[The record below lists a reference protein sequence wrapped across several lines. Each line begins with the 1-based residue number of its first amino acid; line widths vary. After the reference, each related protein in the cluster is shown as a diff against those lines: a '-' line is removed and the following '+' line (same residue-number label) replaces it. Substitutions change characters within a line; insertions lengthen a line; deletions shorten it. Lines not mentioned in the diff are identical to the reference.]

1 MVVEQVTAS
10 IGNITLCRTENE
22 KTTPRRKRDAS
33 SLVANV
39 TADED
44 RMRELREEFG
54 MDLTRC
60 AKSMPHLEGKDK
72 QTLGDLIKP
81 RSGTTDYKETVEAHR
96 RLMQFI
102 SDNNIDRMD
111 VGQIPSV
118 WDTSR
123 RAGR

>member
-1 MVVEQVTAS
+1 
-10 IGNITLCRTENE
+10 
-22 KTTPRRKRDAS
+22 
-33 SLVANV
+33 
-39 TADED
+39 
-44 RMRELREEFG
+44 

-102 SDNNIDRMD
+102 SDNNIGRVD
-111 VGQIPSV
+111 VGQI
-118 WDTSR
+118 TIGMGHIALR
-123 RAGR
+123 RKATLRGTLGSSASTHGQSQSLNPR